1 MAKAHELVHYLI
13 YSSSTI
19 SAMEDIA
26 TKELL
31 TVVTRKGQV
40 TVPSAIRHA
49 LGLKQGD
56 KVAFT
61 LEEHVV
67 VFRPVG
73 SVVGRTAGVFKARGP
88 VLSAEQLR
96 ERAEQALAAE
106 ATPANPRA

>member
-1 MAKAHELVHYLI
+1 
-13 YSSSTI
+13 
-19 SAMEDIA
+19 MEDIA

-61 LEEHVV
+61 LEEHV
-67 VFRPVG
+67 
-73 SVVGRTAGVFKARGP
+73 
-88 VLSAEQLR
+88 
-96 ERAEQALAAE
+96 
-106 ATPANPRA
+106 